1 MVAIPWRFK
10 SSYPHHVAADGISFA
25 ATFLQKSLLTH
36 SVAAPLRIEPA
47 VSGLRF
53 GFLPEWGIFFVN
65 ALHVVA
71 DCVSFATAFFY
82 FKTNAVSHSLRRAS
96 DSPAKAAGFAGGYKP
111 PLAHAVAAPHQIDPV
126 LRRAAIRDFGSA
138 EIPVCPAMPRP
149 APASRLRRLSEN
161 RARACLPSRRRRP
174 AACAFALDVYGRTP
188 APKKFQR
195 LCANCLS
202 RTAVKTISAAFC
214 GNCGIRT

>member
-111 PLAHAVAAPHQIDPV
+111 SLAHAVAAPHQIEPV

-138 EIPVCPAMPRP
+138 EILLYAPQCHGPRPHPACAVCPKTAPELVCRP
-149 APASRLRRLSEN
+149 AGEGRPPAP
-161 RARACLPSRRRRP
+161 LPWTYTAVRPRRRNFSV
-174 AACAFALDVYGRTP
+174 FAQTVFPVLRT
-188 APKKFQR
+188 KR
-195 LCANCLS
+195 
-202 RTAVKTISAAFC
+202 
-214 GNCGIRT
+214 